1 MRKPSFKLKGF
12 KIKRGFW
19 KYKVDE
25 LEQID
30 ILKGENSFKGS
41 EEVYGELESVK
52 IGKIIYDIEK
62 VEEGIVYLT
71 ESVIE
76 DFSGIVIYEW
86 SIPLIIRKTPEL
98 YYMSISEESNLKKG
112 ERKVTPLSRCDKAT
126 RQLWLKTISE
136 DKVDVEVDANNV
148 MLIVVDELSEKQA
161 IAKNNLIKSLLE
173 LVFYIDMDYITDS
186 GKDLWSEWGIKKGN
200 YVAVTEL
207 LSSTEMGILSDDVQ
221 ISKLKITIEAIKS
234 DEKDVDMFVTKK
246 MAEANVIKTL
256 AEIRKNFDNE
266 EDYQKFVKM
275 TLDNM
280 IEEGTKDEGVKL

>member
-173 LVFYIDMDYITDS
+173 LVCYIDMDYITDS

>member
-1 MRKPSFKLKGF
+1 MRKPSYKLKGF

-41 EEVYGELESVK
+41 EEIYGELESVK

-71 ESVIE
+71 EPVVE
-76 DFSGIVIYEW
+76 DFSGIGIYEW

-98 YYMSISEESNLKKG
+98 YYMSINEESNLKKG

-148 MLIVVDELSEKQA
+148 MLIIVDELSEKQA

-234 DEKDVDMFVTKK
+234 DEKDIDTFVTKK